1 MSLPEAYSHSQ
12 LEVVPQQTPLPKP
25 YEYSNHGQL
34 APSYDGG
41 FAYHDQSQTLVKE
54 KTICG
59 LRTTTFFLVLALIL
73 VILAAGIGGG
83 VGGTM
88 AVNNAKNSNKSS
100 SNATMTITTTITAL
114 SASTTSGTAASSS
127 SSSSS
132 ASDTATARVTVPTT
146 GTIALSCP
154 SLNNA
159 NLAVTLTNTSTFAV
173 TCGRDFV
180 SAGGDLDILAITV
193 YSIDDCAKA
202 CASYNHNWR
211 SNVCVAATFNAN
223 LDQVPINFGT
233 CWLKNGTGTVTSSS
247 SNTIA
252 GLLLNQ

>member
-1 MSLPEAYSHSQ
+1 MSYPEVYQHSQ

-25 YEYSNHGQL
+25 YQYSNHNQGL
-34 APSYDGG
+34 PAPSYDGSYG
-41 FAYHDQSQTLVKE
+41 YQDQGQAPVKE
-54 KTICG
+54 KSICG

-88 AVNNAKNSNKSS
+88 AVNNAKNSAKA
-100 SNATMTITTTITAL
+100 SNSTITTITTTITAIA
-114 SASTTSGTAASSS
+114 ASTTSGSASSTSSSAAASS
-127 SSSSS
+127 
-132 ASDTATARVTVPTT
+132 TARVTVPTN

-159 NLAVTLTNTSTFAV
+159 NLAVSLTTTSTFTV

-180 SAGGDLDILAITV
+180 AINHVTDILAITV

-202 CASYNHNWR
+202 CASYNRNLG
-211 SNVCVAATFNAN
+211 SVGCVAATFNAD
-223 LDQVPINFGT
+223 LSQVPLNFGT

-247 SNTIA
+247 SNTLA